1 MPPTVLLAALLALF
15 FLSGAAGLIYQV
27 LWLRLLSLV
36 FGVTVYAAAT
46 VLASF
51 MSGLAIGSWLAGR
64 AGARLGHPVRAFAV
78 IEILIGLSALATP
91 AALDA
96 ATAVYLAVYDVAPGS
111 LPLLTLVRFLCS
123 FLVLLVPTM
132 LMGATLPLLSASTL
146 VRGAR
151 FGARVGLLYALN
163 TAGALTGAML
173 TGYVLIGAIGI
184 QRSFLLGAT
193 LNLAV
198 GALAFVLARHSPGD
212 PVRAAEVPVPVALP
226 RASTGRDLRPLVLG
240 VMAVSGIASLALEIV
255 WFRVLVQFLPATSY
269 AFTTMLAT
277 VLGGIALGS
286 ALASPVLRRERDWVW
301 TLAIVQIA
309 TSLAVLASLT
319 ALAWSY
325 AAGWRTGGLTQASML
340 AILPAAICMGLG
352 FPIGLRL
359 WTVQQQAVDPGQ
371 AEVARRVS
379 ILYSV
384 NVIGAIA
391 GSLAGGFFLLP
402 AFGSRVSLILLAGL
416 YLASG
421 LVLVFAHATPV
432 RALTTAVATAVLFA
446 IGAQAVPDPFDAALR
461 RRHGPTEQIIWR
473 EEGLQTSV
481 SVHRRPINNRVLYLD
496 GLHQAN
502 DTADMVR
509 LHRLIGLLPMAL
521 HPMPQRALV
530 IGLGGGATPGAVSQH
545 AGTQV
550 DVVELSETVVRGARY
565 FGHVNYE
572 VLDRPNVRM
581 HVDDGRNFLLLT
593 GRRFDVITA
602 DIIQPVHAGAGNLYS
617 REYFTLV
624 RNALDDDGL
633 VLQWIGHRPETQY
646 KLIMR
651 TFLEVFPE
659 TTLWMDGNLMVGA
672 KRPLTVAPDL
682 VERKREDAGT
692 RGVFDDVGLDSTA
705 TLLSWYTAGAAEM
718 RTFVGEGV
726 VLSDDRPLVEY
737 HRSLPADDPPVDVT
751 GLRGDVRSIMGGG
764 VVVGGG

>member
-1 MPPTVLLAALLALF
+1 MPSGLLLAALLALF
-15 FLSGAAGLIYQV
+15 FLSGTAGLIYQV

-64 AGARLGHPVRAFAV
+64 AGPRLGHPVRAFAI

-91 AALDA
+91 LALDG
-96 ATAVYLAVYDVAPGS
+96 ATAVDLAVYEFAPGS
-111 LPLLTLVRFLCS
+111 LALLTLARFLCS

-132 LMGATLPLLSASTL
+132 LMGATLPLLSASSL
-146 VRGAR
+146 VRGSR
-151 FGARVGLLYALN
+151 FGTRVGMLYALN
-163 TAGALTGAML
+163 TAGALTGALL

-184 QRSFLLGAT
+184 QRSFLLGAS
-193 LNLAV
+193 LNLVV
-198 GALAFVLARHSPGD
+198 GGLAFVLARHSD
-212 PVRAAEVPVPVALP
+212 AEPVRTAEAPAAAPAPPPAVA
-226 RASTGRDLRPLVLG
+226 ASRDLRPLVLG
-240 VMAVSGIASLALEIV
+240 IMGVSGVASLALEIV

-286 ALASPVLRRERDWVW
+286 ALAAPVLRRERDWIW
-301 TLAIVQIA
+301 MLALVQML
-309 TSLAVLASLT
+309 TSVAVLASLT

-384 NVIGAIA
+384 NVMGAIV
-391 GSLAGGFFLLP
+391 GSLAGGFLLLP
-402 AFGSRVSLILLAGL
+402 ALGSRLSLIVLAGL
-416 YLASG
+416 YMVSG
-421 LVLVFAHATPV
+421 LALVAAHAPRG
-432 RALTTAVATAVLFA
+432 RALITVAAAAVLFVV
-446 IGAQAVPDPFDAALR
+446 GAQAVPDPFDATLR

-502 DTADMVR
+502 DTAEMVL
-509 LHRLIGLLPMAL
+509 LHRLIGVLPVAL
-521 HPMPQRALV
+521 HPDPRQALV

-545 AGTQV
+545 AGLEV
-550 DVVELSETVVRGARY
+550 DVVELSDSVVRGARH

-572 VLDRPNVRM
+572 VLDRPNVRL
-581 HVDDGRNFLLLT
+581 HVDDGRNFLLLAR
-593 GRRFDVITA
+593 RRFDVITA

-617 REYFTLV
+617 KEYFTLV
-624 RNALDDDGL
+624 REALDEGGL
-633 VLQWIGHRPETQY
+633 VLQWIGHRPDSQY

-672 KRPLTVAPDL
+672 KRPLTVAPTL
-682 VERKREDAGT
+682 IERKREQAET
-692 RGVFDDVGLDSTA
+692 RRVFDDVGLDSTA
-705 TLLSWYTAGAAEM
+705 TLLGWYSAGAEEM
-718 RTFVGEGV
+718 RAFVGEGI

-751 GLRGDVRSIMGGG
+751 SLRGDVRRLMR
-764 VVVGGG
+764 